1 MNQYQFREERVE
13 KLRHKL
19 RKKAYYEFMRKW
31 AGLGIVIGIIAGFG
45 AILFYELIDI
55 GLWFFFEVI
64 VGYSMPESEQISD
77 ISDPKRPYLIPV
89 VLVVGGLLS
98 GFLVVRFA
106 PEAEGHGTDAAIK
119 AFHHEGGRIRARVP
133 LIKTLASAITIGSG
147 GSAGREGP
155 TAQISAGFGSFIASA
170 LNLPEKDR
178 RIAVCA
184 GIGAGIGTIFKSP
197 LGGAI
202 LSLEILYQ
210 RDFEAEA
217 FIPSF
222 ISSIVGYAIF
232 GSVYGWDPVFATPF
246 AVFENAAQLLLFA
259 ILGIVCAAFGRLYVF
274 VFYKT
279 KQIFD
284 QLKISPYFK
293 PAIGGLLVGL
303 LALLFPEVLALG
315 YGWITLL
322 MNGKTSE
329 WLPHSWYYVVLLLI
343 ILSGAKILSTAL
355 SIGSGGSGGVFAPG
369 LVMGAFLGGALGL
382 FFIEMSHYKWV
393 PDIIQN
399 ENAFLA
405 CFVIVG
411 MMALF
416 GGTAKAPVAV
426 IFMVMEMTSARL
438 ELLLPAMLTTMLT
451 YLLMG
456 EITIYDQQV
465 PTKADSPA
473 HSHEYHIDPLRSVRA
488 RDVMESP
495 YILAPTTSIIDAYD
509 SIRTIDHP
517 IILMEEDKVVGIVTH
532 HDFLKAFLN
541 ENRSNVQLSEIM
553 SKNIVAISPSTSLSE
568 AAEILVEN
576 QIGVIPVID
585 RFTGAL
591 LGVLRDVNILW
602 AYSSEC
608 NYFFGEI
615 APRAGDDFLVHV
627 RVRDIMTRVDK
638 VVRVRPETTISTFLF
653 LVEDTKHT
661 HFPVLDKETLL
672 GVIDLSD
679 VVGVKKEEQ
688 EQVTVREMIS
698 KPLIV
703 AYPDETMWAV
713 LRKMTENE
721 LGLLPIIRR
730 GSHEPYQLVGVVS
743 RGDVLR
749 AHELEEFRESA
760 I

>member
-1 MNQYQFREERVE
+1 MNEFKMRVEKTE

-19 RKKAYYEFMRKW
+19 RQKAYYEFMRKW
-31 AGLGIVIGIIAGFG
+31 TGLGIIIGVIAGIG
-45 AILFYELIDI
+45 AILFFELINI
-55 GLWFFFEVI
+55 SLWLFFKVI
-64 VGYSMPESEQISD
+64 IGYSMPQSEQISD
-77 ISDPKRPYLIPV
+77 LSDPERPYLIPV
-89 VLVVGGLLS
+89 VLVFGGLLS

-133 LIKTLASAITIGSG
+133 LVKTLASAITIGSG

-155 TAQISAGFGSFIASA
+155 TAQISAGFGSFIANA
-170 LNLPEKDR
+170 LNLSEKDR

-232 GSVYGWDPVFATPF
+232 GSIYGWDPVFATPF
-246 AVFENAAQLLLFA
+246 AVFENAAQLFLFA

-303 LALLFPEVLALG
+303 LALVFPEVLAMG

-322 MNGKTSE
+322 MNGKTTG
-329 WLPHSWYYVVLLLI
+329 WLPHSWYYAVLLLFVI
-343 ILSGAKILSTAL
+343 SGAKILSTSL

-369 LVMGAFLGGALGL
+369 LVVGAFLGGALGL
-382 FFIEMSHYKWV
+382 LFIEMSHYGWV

-416 GGTAKAPVAV
+416 GATAKAPVAV
-426 IFMVMEMTSARL
+426 IFMVMEMTNAQL
-438 ELLLPAMLTTMLT
+438 ELLLPAMLTTMLA

-473 HSHEYHIDPLRSVRA
+473 HSHEYHIDPLRSIRA
-488 RDVMESP
+488 GDVMESP
-495 YILAPTTSIIDAYD
+495 NILAPITSVMSAYE
-509 SIRTIDHP
+509 SIRTTDHP
-517 IILMEEDKVVGIVTH
+517 VIVMEENKVVGIVTH
-532 HDFLKAFLN
+532 HDILKSFLT
-541 ENRSNVQLSEIM
+541 ENHNNVQLSEIM
-553 SKNIVAISPSTSLSE
+553 SKNIVTISPSTPLST

-576 QIGVIPVID
+576 QFSVIPITD
-585 RFTGAL
+585 KITGAL

-602 AYSSEC
+602 AYCSEC
-608 NYFFGEI
+608 HYFFGDSV
-615 APRAGDDFLVHV
+615 PRAGDDFLAHV

-638 VVRVRPETTISTFLF
+638 VVRIKPETTISTFLF
-653 LVEDTKHT
+653 LVEETRHT
-661 HFPVLDKETLL
+661 HFPVLDKEKLL
-672 GVIDLSD
+672 GIIDLSD
-679 VVGVKKEEQ
+679 VIGIKKEEQ
-688 EQVTVREMIS
+688 SQVTVGERIG
-698 KPLIV
+698 KPLV
-703 AYPDETMWAV
+703 MVYPEETMWMV

-721 LGLLPIIRR
+721 LGMLPVVKRS
-730 GSHEPYQLVGVVS
+730 SHEPYQLVGIVS